1 MNIKK
6 SHLAIIEVY
15 RKNIFLTETINGL
28 SKTTKKDYPITY
40 NAIKSL
46 SKEDIIKIN
55 RIGNSK
61 VCSINLNQKTI
72 SILSFLDEQEAIS
85 KDIPN
90 INNVLEIKEFI
101 DDILLIAGS
110 YANNKKT
117 KESDID
123 LVLITKENVPK
134 KQKLLEN
141 LTALFSP
148 SIHPIVIS
156 HKDFVI
162 MLLDKKANFGR
173 EIFNNR
179 ILFRNAERY
188 YGLIKEAIEN
198 GFRG

>member
-1 MNIKK
+1 M
-6 SHLAIIEVY
+6 
-15 RKNIFLTETINGL
+15 
-28 SKTTKKDYPITY
+28 
-40 NAIKSL
+40 
-46 SKEDIIKIN
+46 
-55 RIGNSK
+55 
-61 VCSINLNQKTI
+61 CSINLNQKTI

-90 INNVLEIKEFI
+90 INNELEIKEFI

-156 HKDFVI
+156 YNDFVI

-188 YGLIKEAIEN
+188 YELIKEAIEN